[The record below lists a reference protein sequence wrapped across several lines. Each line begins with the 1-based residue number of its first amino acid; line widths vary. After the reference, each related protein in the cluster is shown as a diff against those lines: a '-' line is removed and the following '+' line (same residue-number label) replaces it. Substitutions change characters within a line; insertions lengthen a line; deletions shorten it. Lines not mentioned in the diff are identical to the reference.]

1 MVSLSLP
8 PLPAPLLLAAPVLF
22 ARITRWIEDGRALAR
37 TTARCNRWPN
47 PNNFKSLFDVRGW
60 RARCSSIGLSD
71 RTVAYCSCWPRP
83 SISDIP
89 DRGKSLM
96 AMFDVCV
103 CAPSMGYRSQPPVLE
118 PFVVHQQSRIRTRQ
132 DGDEDLGRKYSLRRV
147 FTCYFPTA
155 APKPCIF
162 RQFLK
167 ACLSAPEAGGG
178 CTNPHWVCLHSDL
191 MSDASPL
198 LLN

>member
-1 MVSLSLP
+1 
-8 PLPAPLLLAAPVLF
+8 
-22 ARITRWIEDGRALAR
+22 
-37 TTARCNRWPN
+37 
-47 PNNFKSLFDVRGW
+47 
-60 RARCSSIGLSD
+60 
-71 RTVAYCSCWPRP
+71 
-83 SISDIP
+83 
-89 DRGKSLM
+89 M
-96 AMFDVCV
+96 AVFDVCV
-103 CAPSMGYRSQPPVLE
+103 FVHLQWVTAPIH
-118 PFVVHQQSRIRTRQ
+118 PFLSHSLFTSRVGSGRDD

-191 MSDASPL
+191 MSDTRVSPSFELMGLGRKKEGETQPL
-198 LLN
+198 LSLVGLLSSRLLCSPHCQVQSPGCTS